1 MIIMD
6 LIQAINERRSVR
18 KYKPDPVADDLINI
32 VLEAG
37 RWAPSW
43 VNTQCWRFVVV
54 RDAEIKAKLAETKGH
69 GNPAAEAI
77 KTAPVT
83 IVICGQLK
91 KSGYYKGEAPTDKGD
106 WYMFDTALAA
116 QNMMLAAHS
125 LGLGTVPVGLFDAKK
140 AADILEVPSDA
151 AVVLMLPIGYPDEV
165 PQAPRRKDLT
175 EIVSYD
181 RYMHS

>member
-1 MIIMD
+1 MD

-18 KYKPDPVADDLINI
+18 KYKPDPIADDLINT

-43 VNTQCWRFVVV
+43 ANTQCWRFIVV
-54 RDAEIKAKLAETKGH
+54 RDSEIRAKLAETKGH

-77 KTAPVT
+77 KIAPVT
-83 IVICGQLK
+83 VVICSQLK
-91 KSGYYKGEAPTDKGD
+91 TSGYYKGEAPTDKGD
-106 WYMFDTALAA
+106 WYMFDTALAT

-125 LGLGTVPVGLFDAKK
+125 LGLGTVPVGLFDAKQ
-140 AADILEVPSDA
+140 AAEILEVPQDMV
-151 AVVLMLPIGYPDEV
+151 VVLMFPLGYPDES
-165 PQAPRRKDLT
+165 PNAPRRKELS

-181 RYMHS
+181 RYTHS